1 MDATTYTLL
10 TKQEASDAATNLS
23 KEIFDWTHRFRK
35 SLPDE
40 TAHYIRHQL
49 EKSKNDPFG
58 YFYLTIK
65 LHKLPIS
72 TRPVCS
78 DCASLPH
85 SLGKWVDIQLQPI
98 A

>member
-1 MDATTYTLL
+1 MDVTTYTML
-10 TKQEASDAATNLS
+10 TEQEASDAAKSLS

-35 SLPDE
+35 SLPND
-40 TAHYIRHQL
+40 TIHYIRHQL
-49 EKSKNDPFG
+49 EKAMKDPFG

-78 DCASLPH
+78 DCLSLTH
-85 SLGKWVDIQLQPI
+85 ALGKWVDIQP
-98 A
+98 